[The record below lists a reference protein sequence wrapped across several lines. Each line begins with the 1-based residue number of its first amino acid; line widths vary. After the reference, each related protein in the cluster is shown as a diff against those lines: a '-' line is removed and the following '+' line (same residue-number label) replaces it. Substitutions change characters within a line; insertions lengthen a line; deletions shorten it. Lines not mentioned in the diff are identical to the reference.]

1 MSNESLDQQEREL
14 ALEERKVDLENKK
27 LQNAKLRKEQ
37 LEAAMAEENKV
48 NQLRSKAQT
57 LESQRPENQFKEI
70 RKTCNHR
77 MGGKGRQAFLAGRG
91 NDDQSAVVKTKLPTG
106 DVMIKCP
113 RCRTVKLPAW
123 DMDFYFDKE
132 GKWLAKEEGGK
143 FDKVRYQA
151 AVDEYDEWY
160 NFRTDLEMVVLP
172 QYRWARGGKPI
183 NREVTY
189 RYCVGEV
196 SSPAMT
202 YYENKRR
209 AAKNQK

>member
-1 MSNESLDQQEREL
+1 MAITQQELELQEREL
-14 ALEERKVDLENKK
+14 ALEERKADLENKK
-27 LQNAKLRKEQ
+27 LQNAKLRKE
-37 LEAAMAEENKV
+37 AAEQAGKEQDRT

-113 RCRTVKLPAW
+113 RCREIQLPPW
-123 DMDFYFDKE
+123 DMDFYFGKD
-132 GKWLAKEEGGK
+132 GKWLAKEEGGE
-143 FDKVRYQA
+143 FDKAKFQTATEKYN
-151 AVDEYDEWY
+151 EWF

-172 QYRWARGGKPI
+172 QYRWARGGKPV

-189 RYCVGEV
+189 RFVREV
-196 SSPAMT
+196 DSPARS
-202 YYENKRR
+202 YYEEKRR
-209 AAKNQK
+209 TSPQV